1 VKRKPKPISARRG
14 EAADRN
20 PVPSPLPSKW
30 EVLASSRWTH
40 LFILIAS
47 SFALYANSLSGGFVW
62 DDRSLILQ
70 NPIVQDPLR
79 AFEAF
84 RGRLFLFTREFDY
97 YRPVVILSFALD
109 QLLYGGRA
117 FGFHLTNVLLHLA
130 CVVVLYLLF
139 SRLWGRWQAFLSV
152 LLFSSFACHT
162 ENIASIAGRMDVLCT
177 LFILLGLV
185 VYFLWNPEEKGLLK
199 SALCSLSLLCAL
211 LSKELGVVFPVLFV
225 LLVVNFFKREQW
237 MKHFKAGFLLTAT
250 AFLLYIILRIN
261 ATGALR
267 GHTVEMYPF
276 WDRVLIMP
284 GLVLKYL
291 QILVVPYNLNARHLT
306 PPPDGLLSLHFLGPL
321 ILCGLLGVALV
332 LLARRSGI
340 IAVGS
345 LWFITALLPV
355 LNLVPLEG
363 TTMADRFLYLPS
375 AGFALLLIGLPDVVS
390 GFKAPLKGWALR
402 GVWLI
407 LILIGANN
415 AVFTFL
421 RNPVWH
427 DEIRFFALLVKQ
439 VPSSCIAHHNL
450 GYAYYREGDLRT
462 AESEYRKALALNPDY
477 AESHATLGDVLVKT
491 GRYQEAIAEYEA
503 YLRLFPDAPNRGKA
517 EERIQRLKL
526 HVGTIGGDA
535 PVPIGP

>member
-1 VKRKPKPISARRG
+1 MQRKDKPISTGKG
-14 EAADRN
+14 ETECRIPA
-20 PVPSPLPSKW
+20 PSPQPKKW
-30 EVLASSRWTH
+30 EALITSPWVH
-40 LFILIAS
+40 LSILIVA
-47 SFALYANSLSGGFVW
+47 SFALYANSLSGGFIW

-70 NPIVQDPLR
+70 NPIVQDPFR
-79 AFEAF
+79 VFEAF

-109 QLLYGGRA
+109 QLFYGGRA

-130 CVVVLYLLF
+130 CVIVLYLLF
-139 SRLWGRWQAFLSV
+139 SRLWGRWKAFLSV
-152 LLFSSFACHT
+152 LIFSSFACHT
-162 ENIASIAGRMDVLCT
+162 ENVAFIAGRMDVLCT

-185 VYFLWNPEEKGLLK
+185 VYFLWNPKEKDLFK

-211 LSKELGVVFPVLFV
+211 LSKELGVVFPLLFV
-225 LLVVNFFKREQW
+225 LLGVNFFKRGQW
-237 MKHFKAGFLLTAT
+237 VKHFIPGFLLDAA

-267 GHTVEMYPF
+267 GRTVEMYPF

-291 QILVVPYNLNARHLT
+291 QLLVFPVYLNARHLT
-306 PPPDGLLSLHFLGPL
+306 PPPESLLSLPFLGPL
-321 ILCGLLGVALV
+321 ILCGLLGVVLV
-332 LLARRSGI
+332 LLARRSRL
-340 IAVGS
+340 IAFGS
-345 LWFITALLPV
+345 LWFLVALLPV

-390 GFKAPLKGWALR
+390 GFKAPLRGWALR

-415 AVFTFL
+415 AVFTVL

-427 DEIRFFALLVKQ
+427 DEIRFFALLIKQ

-462 AESEYRKALALNPDY
+462 AESEYRKALSLNPDY

-491 GRYQEAIAEYEA
+491 GRYREAIAEYEA
-503 YLRLFPDAPNRGKA
+503 YLRLFPDGPNREKA

-526 HVGTIGGDA
+526 HVGAMGGDA